1 MIKQTKINQD
11 SSSMPNTVI
20 LSIKPEYADKI
31 FYEKTKKVELRRV
44 FPDLEKDDL
53 VIVYVSSPKKAV
65 VGYFKIKNI
74 IKKEVRYLWEE
85 VEDKAGITPKEFYD
99 YYSGVKLGIG
109 IGIFFKKSKTFKKPV
124 ELEKLRQELKN
135 FRPPQSYRYLKPDE
149 WEIIKRL
156 VDYDF
161 E

>member
-11 SSSMPNTVI
+11 YSIMPNTVL

-31 FYEKTKKVELRRV
+31 FKERTKEVELRRV
-44 FPDLEKDDL
+44 FPDLDKDDL

-74 IKKEVRYLWEE
+74 IKKEVSYLWEE
-85 VEDKAGITPKEFYD
+85 VEGKAGITHEEFYD
-99 YYSGVKLGIG
+99 YYSGVKFG

-124 ELEKLRQELKN
+124 ELEKLRQELNN

-149 WEIIKRL
+149 WEVLKRL

>member
-11 SSSMPNTVI
+11 TSTMPNTVL
-20 LSIKPEYADKI
+20 LSIKPEYAEKI
-31 FYEKTKKVELRRV
+31 FYQKTKKVELRRV
-44 FPDLEKDDL
+44 FPFLDKDDL

-74 IKKEVRYLWEE
+74 IKKEVSYLWDE
-85 VEDKAGITPKEFYD
+85 VEEKAGITPEEFYD
-99 YYSGVKLGIG
+99 YYSGVKFG

-124 ELEKLRQELKN
+124 ELEKLREELN
-135 FRPPQSYRYLKPDE
+135 DFRPPQSYRYLKPDE
-149 WEIIKRL
+149 WEVLKRL